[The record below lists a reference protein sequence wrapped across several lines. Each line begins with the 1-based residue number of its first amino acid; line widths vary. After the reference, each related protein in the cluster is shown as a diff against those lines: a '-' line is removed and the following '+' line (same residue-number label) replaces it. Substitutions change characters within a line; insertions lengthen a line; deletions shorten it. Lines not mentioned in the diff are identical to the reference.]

1 MFSDTEATDTTKE
14 AAAPVKDL
22 PPLTKKPQSGPG
34 KQQQAPAKKPPAPAR
49 PITGNSHG
57 GDAVKVQAIR
67 KLVESRVLLWA
78 RQSADNGSCEF
89 AKLSEAS
96 YILSEIEKI
105 VL

>member
-1 MFSDTEATDTTKE
+1 MFNDTEMTDTTKE

-22 PPLTKKPQSGPG
+22 PPLTKRPQPAAG
-34 KQQQAPAKKPPAPAR
+34 KQGQPPAKKPPTPAR
-49 PITGNSHG
+49 PVTGSPHG
-57 GDAVKVQAIR
+57 SEAPKVQAIR

-78 RQSADNGSCEF
+78 RQSADDGGHEF

-105 VL
+105 AF